1 MSSSAI
7 RSVTL
12 IHPSSHLSSHLSTL
26 VLRGLGDR
34 RASYFPRSSL
44 LLVGS
49 DRAKWDL
56 SLISRA
62 CAVASFCIRGIKE
75 VEIVKAT
82 SVQISLRAL
91 SFWYYSLYSYSRLL
105 SFMRCNWRSSAV
117 RLPAGRTGRPG
128 FRLIAGGAET
138 EGSQYSYTP

>member
-12 IHPSSHLSSHLSTL
+12 IYSSSYLSTF

-34 RASYFPRSSL
+34 RASYFPCSSL

-49 DRAKWDL
+49 DGARWDL
-56 SLISRA
+56 SLMSRA
-62 CAVASFCIRGIKE
+62 CPVASFCIRGIKE
-75 VEIVKAT
+75 VEIVEAT

-91 SFWYYSLYSYSRLL
+91 SFWDHSLYSYSQLL

-117 RLPAGRTGRPG
+117 RLPAGRTGRSG
-128 FRLIAGGAET
+128 FGPIAGGVET
-138 EGSQYSYTP
+138 EGLQYSHTS